1 MAQPFQTSKSGRLGM
16 LASIAIVVGGLY
28 FARDVLIPIALAIM
42 LSFLLTP
49 LLLRLQRWGLPRIP
63 ALVIVITLLIGAL
76 AGLGFVVFTQV
87 TDLAGKLTQY
97 KQNITEKV
105 EWVRSVTS
113 NKEIDKGLDVIKQA
127 TEKSATQ
134 SSTVPTTQTDP
145 AAAVTAPG
153 PTGKNELTP
162 VSLDGRP
169 PSPSPIPVV
178 VTNEKPGEGAASA
191 AFKNLYASFSPL
203 LDPLATAGIV
213 LIFVVFM
220 LMAREDLRDRVIRL
234 IGQGRINI
242 TTQAMDEAGQRVS
255 RYLIA
260 QCIVNGSYGLSISLG
275 LWLIGATFGHS
286 SPSFPNWFLWG
297 LLTGIL
303 RFIPYIGPWIGAAF
317 PVAISLAVYHGM
329 TVPLAVIGMFLLIEL
344 VSNNLMEPWLY
355 GASTG
360 VSTVAIL
367 VAAVFWTWLWGM
379 PGLLLSTPLTVLIAV
394 TGKYVPQLEFLNILL
409 GDEPAL
415 APKYR
420 FYQRLL
426 AEDVEEADE
435 LLAEYLEDKPVV
447 KVYDE
452 VVLPA
457 MSLAEHDW
465 HNDRLDQAKQ
475 GAIRQAVRDLVEEI
489 AEKPRKVTEAPAD
502 ASDPADKPNT
512 AAEVVHYDKCVLCL
526 PARDVADEIAGM
538 MLAQL
543 LEQEGY
549 CAEYVSVEKL
559 ASEYLQLVESKGVQ
573 VVMISALPPA
583 AVTHGRYIVKRLR
596 ARFPDI
602 KIIVGLWTS
611 GGNLEKAKARL
622 ESAGTNLVVGSLEQA
637 IEELRQVV
645 QPLMLNEGAQE
656 NTAQTVVVP
665 AT

>member
-1 MAQPFQTSKSGRLGM
+1 MAQPFQTTKSGRLGM

-49 LLLRLQRWGLPRIP
+49 LLLRLQRWGLGRIP
-63 ALVIVITLLIGAL
+63 ALIVVIALLIGAIG
-76 AGLGFVVFTQV
+76 GLGFIVYVQV
-87 TDLAGKLTQY
+87 TDLAGNLDQY
-97 KQNITEKV
+97 KQNIQEKV
-105 EWVRSVTS
+105 NWVRGMTD
-113 NKEIDKGLDVIKQA
+113 NAALDKAMKVIKET
-127 TEKSATQ
+127 TEKSTTHPSTLPAAATTAPIPAATIETKNTGRAEI
-134 SSTVPTTQTDP
+134 SPVNPTTQ
-145 AAAVTAPG
+145 
-153 PTGKNELTP
+153 P
-162 VSLDGRP
+162 VN
-169 PSPSPIPVV
+169 PIPVFI
-178 VTNEKPGEGAASA
+178 TNEKPGEGAGAGN

-234 IGQGRINI
+234 IGQGRINV

-260 QCIVNGSYGLSISLG
+260 QCIVNGTYGLSIALG
-275 LWLIGATFGHS
+275 LWLIGAVFGHNN
-286 SPSFPNWFLWG
+286 PSFPNWFLWG
-297 LLTGIL
+297 LLTALL

-317 PVAISLAVYHGM
+317 PIAISLAVYHGM
-329 TVPLAVIGMFLLIEL
+329 SVPIAVVAMFLIIEL
-344 VSNNLMEPWLY
+344 ISNNLMEPWLY

-367 VAAVFWTWLWGM
+367 VAAVFWTWLWGT

-394 TGKYVPQLEFLNILL
+394 AGKYVPQLEFLNILL

-489 AEKPRKVTEAPAD
+489 AEKPRKVTEAPA
-502 ASDPADKPNT
+502 AGGENADK
-512 AAEVVHYDKCVLCL
+512 AAEVIHYDKCVLCL

-559 ASEYLQLVESKGVQ
+559 ASEYLQLVETKGVE

-583 AVTHGRYIVKRLR
+583 AVTHARYIVKRLR
-596 ARFPDI
+596 GRFPDI

-645 QPLMLNEGAQE
+645 QPLMLSEGAQE
-656 NTAQTVVVP
+656 NTAQTVVP